1 MKNSTIA
8 SLFVLIS
15 FFAENIVAQSSF
27 LNKEFV
33 TESGLKYK
41 VLQEGKGERAKSGD
55 VVLVHYVG
63 KLLNDTVFD
72 SSVERG
78 KPFKFT
84 LGNNQVILG
93 WEEGVALM
101 NVGDKML
108 LTIPPALA
116 YGPRK
121 MGKIPAYST
130 LKFEV
135 ELLKILPKA
144 IPFDVKKIKP
154 IITKNGIE
162 IYKTLET
169 KDSLA
174 TKGKT
179 VLLHYSLYLEGNKK
193 VDSSVDKDMPIRYE
207 SGKADGFDAWNE
219 AFPFLRSGEKARLK
233 IPYQLGF
240 GEKGV
245 PPQIPEK
252 ATLYYDI
259 EILEVI
265 D

>member
-1 MKNSTIA
+1 MKNLFILI
-8 SLFVLIS
+8 SLFSATLTTQKGL
-15 FFAENIVAQSSF
+15 AQNSF

-55 VVLVHYVG
+55 VVLVHYTG
-63 KLLNDTVFD
+63 KLMNDTVFD

-108 LTIPPALA
+108 FTIPPALA

-154 IITKNGIE
+154 ITTKKGIE
-162 IYKTLET
+162 IYKINET

-179 VLLHYSLYLEGNKK
+179 ILIHYSLYLEGNKK

-207 SGKADGFDAWNE
+207 SGKEDGFEAWNE
-219 AFPFLRSGEKARLK
+219 VLPYLRAGEKARIK
-233 IPYQLGF
+233 VPYQLGY

-245 PPQIPEK
+245 PPQIPGK
-252 ATLYYDI
+252 AVLYYDL
-259 EILEVI
+259 EILQVI
-265 D
+265 E